1 MPHALHLHSLRCA
14 TVNAICIKPDPHGL
28 RVEIVEIHLHF
39 KYVVP
44 AAGLQLHFAEAQR
57 GPFLFQ
63 RVPPINQLRADGAFV
78 GDAFT
83 VG

>member
-1 MPHALHLHSLRCA
+1 
-14 TVNAICIKPDPHGL
+14 
-28 RVEIVEIHLHF
+28 
-39 KYVVP
+39 VP